1 MGNKLLK
8 AKSCDALTAVLTII
22 RTQTPPLMACQS
34 SWKPGKGRGDVVCIL
49 YSICFSWKVSVEC
62 TFPANVRICF
72 VSVWPHSDT
81 LTWLSC
87 ITLNSAGLHTFAAF
101 TAERCVGCVV
111 NLCKCPL
118 ISSRWERPLSS
129 WCLPGC
135 YCYGKTSPSSPNHSR
150 HPLHCSA
157 ASLVNIRKCFS
168 GCVCWWFSVYISVR
182 VVTGSVEWSL

>member
-1 MGNKLLK
+1 MSG
-8 AKSCDALTAVLTII
+8 
-22 RTQTPPLMACQS
+22 
-34 SWKPGKGRGDVVCIL
+34 
-49 YSICFSWKVSVEC
+49 EC
-62 TFPANVRICF
+62 RFPANVRICF
-72 VSVWPHSDT
+72 VRVWPHSDT
-81 LTWLSC
+81 LTWRSC

-101 TAERCVGCVV
+101 TAEWCVSCVV
-111 NLCKCPL
+111 NLCKCSL

-168 GCVCWWFSVYISVR
+168 GCVCWWFSVTISVR
-182 VVTGSVEWSL
+182 VRFCWVKSLGRRRAQWVSLCYLMTYRSSVVNNEGDGHSAIL